1 MAYWM
6 YKSLCCC
13 HKMALFLDPEKKR
26 VVAKYHSIGWLN
38 FVAKPVFSQSMFIM
52 IHRIVG
58 RAEGT

>member
-1 MAYWM
+1 
-6 YKSLCCC
+6 
-13 HKMALFLDPEKKR
+13 MALFLDPEKKR